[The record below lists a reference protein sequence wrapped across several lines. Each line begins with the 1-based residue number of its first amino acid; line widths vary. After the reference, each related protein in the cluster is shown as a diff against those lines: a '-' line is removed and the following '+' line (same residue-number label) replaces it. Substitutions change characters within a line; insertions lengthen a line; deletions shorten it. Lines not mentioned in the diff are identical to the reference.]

1 MIYGIGNDLV
11 ALKRIENLY
20 QKYGQNLANHV
31 LHPIEQEELVQA
43 NNQANF
49 IAKRFAAKEAFA
61 KAVGT
66 GLHSPVTL
74 RNIGVGHHESG
85 KPEFFYE
92 PVLQRWLVQ
101 QGVRHV
107 HLSLSDEGEHVLAFA
122 VAER

>member
-31 LHPIEQEELVQA
+31 LHPIEQEELAQA

-92 PVLQRWLVQ
+92 PVLVLIF
-101 QGVRHV
+101 
-107 HLSLSDEGEHVLAFA
+107 LANSLKSSKCFDATENTISQFKS
-122 VAER
+122 

>member
-20 QKYGQNLANHV
+20 EKYGQNLVNHV
-31 LHPIEQEELVQA
+31 LHPIEQEELASA

-49 IAKRFAAKEAFA
+49 IAKRFAAKEAFS
-61 KAVGT
+61 KAVGS
-66 GLHSPVTL
+66 GLRSPVTL

-92 PVLQRWLVQ
+92 PPLQRWLIQ
-101 QGVRHV
+101 QGIRHV
-107 HLSLSDEGEHVLAFA
+107 YLSLSDDGEYVLAFA
-122 VAER
+122 IAER